1 MYYLILTGDTEQEAR
16 QKAEKTLKDMQKN
29 EPMRQPHMGAVY
41 QHLSGKW
48 RATIQYWGLD

>member
-1 MYYLILTGDTEQEAR
+1 MYYLILTGNTELEAR

-41 QHLSGKW
+41 QHLSGEW